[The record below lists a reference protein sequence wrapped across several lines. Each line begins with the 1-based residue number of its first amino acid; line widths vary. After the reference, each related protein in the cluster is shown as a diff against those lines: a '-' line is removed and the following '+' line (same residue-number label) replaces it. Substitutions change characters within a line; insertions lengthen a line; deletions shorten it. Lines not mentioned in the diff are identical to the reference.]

1 MGEVKLSTG
10 FSSTG
15 REKPMQ
21 AWDKP
26 MADGGVGE
34 SVSREH
40 TEGRMLELLTKRR
53 FLPTEVG
60 GRTAP
65 IVC

>member
-1 MGEVKLSTG
+1 
-10 FSSTG
+10 
-15 REKPMQ
+15 MQ

-65 IVC
+65 KVC